1 MAFSVSQRP
10 SPGGVHSVLP
20 LGENVYSG
28 DIYGVQV
35 SNVKSLIYQKNEY
48 GK

>member
-1 MAFSVSQRP
+1 MASSVSQRP

-20 LGENVYSG
+20 LSENVYSS

-35 SNVKSLIYQKNEY
+35 SSVKSLIYQKNWY